1 MFEIDRPVT
10 IRKYD
15 AIGEGGRGGKG
26 WKRLTAERSGCGIN
40 AHIPQIIN
48 IIRNAHI
55 NGERDVFDDILVI
68 IR

>member
-1 MFEIDRPVT
+1 MAED
-10 IRKYD
+10 
-15 AIGEGGRGGKG
+15 E
-26 WKRLTAERSGCGIN
+26 KRLTAERSGCGIN